1 MKYCFLVLL
10 IVTNL
15 FAQVSANLLVSPT
28 RVVFEGRERTEDIVL
43 INTTSNERSYRIEW
57 SEKAVNERGKYIA
70 PTKILPD
77 YAASEYIRF
86 APRQVT
92 LQPGERQVVKLML
105 RRKNSMDLPEYRSH
119 ITFTAL
125 PLRETE
131 TETETES
138 TQQGA
143 SFKINVLTSYSV
155 PVMVRTA
162 APDIKVEIDN
172 ISIKK
177 MANGNPVIQVTLSKT
192 GLFSAN
198 GSFYVYF
205 QGTEEQGERK
215 VGILNG
221 VNFFHEASV
230 LRLEL
235 PWQDYTGP
243 TTGTLRAEY
252 VGKDELAGT
261 TLANFAI
268 TITPSDF

>member
-1 MKYCFLVLL
+1 MKYCFLVFLL
-10 IVTNL
+10 VINC

-43 INTTSNERSYRIEW
+43 INTTTSERTYRIEW
-57 SEKAVNERGKYIA
+57 SEKAVNERGKYVV
-70 PTKILPD
+70 PTKTLPD

-119 ITFTAL
+119 IAFTAL
-125 PLRETE
+125 PPRETE
-131 TETETES
+131 TENK
-138 TQQGA
+138 QQGA

-162 APDIKVEIDN
+162 VPDIKVGIDS
-172 ISIKK
+172 IRIKK
-177 MANGNPVIQVTLSKT
+177 VKNAEPVIQVKLSKT
-192 GLFSAN
+192 GLFSAH

-205 QGTEEQGERK
+205 KATEEQEEKR

-221 VNFFHEASV
+221 VNFLHEASI

-243 TTGTLRAEY
+243 MTGILRAEY
-252 VGKDELAGT
+252 VGKEEFIGT
-261 TLANFAI
+261 TLANASE
-268 TITPSDF
+268 TLTPSDF